1 VDSILRQATE
11 VNRFIIDISSQ
22 TMQTTGT
29 APAATSGATPVSAG
43 RPYGAEEILPPADL
57 VSAFRAVFRGISL
70 PACNA

>member
-1 VDSILRQATE
+1 
-11 VNRFIIDISSQ
+11 
-22 TMQTTGT
+22 MQTTGT